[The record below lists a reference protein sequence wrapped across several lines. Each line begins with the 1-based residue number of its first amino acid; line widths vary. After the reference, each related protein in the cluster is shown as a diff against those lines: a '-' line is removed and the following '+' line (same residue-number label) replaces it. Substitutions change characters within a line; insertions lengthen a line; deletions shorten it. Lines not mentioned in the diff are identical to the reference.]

1 MLVKELLP
9 LPKNKNMKHLFLGFA
24 LLSSVAASAQIKT
37 PQPSSAAT
45 FEETVGLTTVK
56 VEYSR
61 PSARGRKV
69 FTDVVPFDEIWRTGA
84 NKNTI
89 ITTSDALVFG
99 KDTLKAGTYA
109 IFTKPSRTD
118 WELYFYTSTEN
129 WGTPEKWESEKVA
142 LTVKAQALAAA
153 IPVETFTLAVND
165 ITITG
170 ATLNLSWGTMVV
182 NFPFT
187 VLTDAAVEK
196 SIAQVMSG
204 PGAGDY
210 YRAADYYLAAGKDPK
225 KALEWI
231 NKSVELM
238 GDAPFYVLRK
248 KSQIQAENKDY
259 KGAIATAKLSLE
271 KSKAAGNNDYVKMN
285 EASIAEWSKK

>member
-1 MLVKELLP
+1 
-9 LPKNKNMKHLFLGFA
+9 MKHLFLGFA

-45 FEETVGLTTVK
+45 FEETVGLTTIK
-56 VEYSR
+56 IEYSR

-118 WELYFYTSTEN
+118 WEFYFYTNTEN
-129 WGTPEKWESEKVA
+129 WGTPEKWEADKVA
-142 LTVKAQALAAA
+142 LTVKAQALAAVTP
-153 IPVETFTLAVND
+153 IETFTLGINNID
-165 ITITG
+165 ING
-170 ATLNLSWGTMVV
+170 ATLNLSWGSLVV
-182 NFPFT
+182 NVPFT

-210 YRAADYYLAAGKDPK
+210 YRAADYYLAAEKDPK

-248 KSQIQAENKDY
+248 KSLIQAANKDF
-259 KGAIATAKLSLE
+259 KGAIATAKVSLE